1 MAFLTKNLGIKIYFF
16 TKRWQPFFF
25 KNIHE
30 KSLFFLASSQL
41 KFIKI
46 LKNPAELDYFYKYL
60 KNLSVNK
67 VIKFSNSKL
76 KFWLFHIKNSNINK
90 GIFAPSVNAILRKI
104 ISVLK

>member
-1 MAFLTKNLGIKIYFF
+1 MTTIFPWGYILKIVV
-16 TKRWQPFFF
+16 
-25 KNIHE
+25 
-30 KSLFFLASSQL
+30 FFLALNQL
-41 KFIKI
+41 KSIKF
-46 LKNPAELDYFYKYL
+46 LKNPAELHYFYKYL

-67 VIKFSNSKL
+67 VIKLSNSKL